1 MNVEVVDANVNTVD
15 ANDLAQSAMPATSS
29 LTQGDDSSNCASDVV
44 DNSNKVNLLGMT
56 RKELETYFE
65 TIGEKKFRAAQVMK
79 WIHQLGVTDF
89 NEMTNLAGSLRE
101 KLSRLAYAAAPEV
114 VHREYSNDG
123 TRKWVF
129 RVGEGAGSLVETVLI
144 PADGRKTLC
153 ISSQVGC
160 ALDCSF
166 CSTGKQGFQRDLL
179 PAEIIGQLW
188 VANQSY
194 MEDTPVGDR
203 TRTVTNVVMMGMGEP
218 LLNFEPVVASMQ
230 LMLDDHAYGMSKRRV
245 TLSTSGIVPMID
257 KLGDQIDVAL
267 AISLHAPN
275 DELRNEL
282 VPINKK
288 YPLVELMAAARRYVA
303 RGAPLSDKSAQ
314 HKAVKA
320 KIAQNAVSK
329 ASDDQDDALEPSRKK
344 HVTIEYV
351 MLDGVN
357 DQPHHAKQLI
367 QLLNDLPSKINLIP
381 FNPFPHAPYERS
393 SRNRIMAFQQ
403 TLSDA
408 GYVCTVRMTRGDD
421 IDAACGQLVGQ
432 VADRTRRAEKW
443 KQKIVEHQSSKQEI
457 EKQAAD
463 PRSGRRNEILRTRG
477 S

>member
-1 MNVEVVDANVNTVD
+1 MNIEVVDAQVSTVD
-15 ANDLAQSAMPATSS
+15 ANDLALSAMTASMPASS

-257 KLGDQIDVAL
+257 KLGDVIDVAL

-320 KIAQNAVSK
+320 KIAQNQVSK
-329 ASDDQDDALEPSRKK
+329 DSDDQDDALEPSRKK

-357 DQPHHAKQLI
+357 DQPQHAKQLI

-443 KQKIVEHQSSKQEI
+443 KQKIVEHQNSNKQVAEST
-457 EKQAAD
+457 
-463 PRSGRRNEILRTRG
+463 SGQQREILRTRG